1 MKKTSLKKFL
11 IITYAAIALI
21 VAAVVSGVAIYY
33 IRSSTDMAYSNYED
47 AMNHGYNTEIK
58 SEVQSSIAVIEHY
71 YNRFK
76 AGELTEEQAKTEAKE
91 AVRKMRYRD
100 DNSGYMWIDA
110 SDYSLVMHP
119 ILPQNEGQN
128 RYTLQDQNGVMIIQE
143 IMKTADNGG
152 GYNQFY
158 FTKSDG
164 VTVALKVAY
173 SQKFEPWGWVVTTGN
188 YVDDMETEM
197 TEVKNEITGN
207 FSSMVTMI
215 VIVAVVLLIIAV
227 IVSYFEGEAV
237 IVKPLKEI
245 RQMAAR
251 IADGDITRDAS
262 VKIMNDIG
270 QTAVSLNTAQGNIK
284 ELVTNI
290 SDVSEEISTALD
302 SFREA
307 FTHMSVSINDVSTAV
322 DDITQNVTSQAEYT
336 RAATEDVEAIGNG
349 IVQTEK
355 EVEQLDSNAQDM
367 QELNDT
373 STKTLGELVGISEV
387 TRTQILDMYAQAAK
401 TNESAQKIK
410 DAANLINDIADQ
422 TDLLALNAS
431 IEAARAGEA
440 GRGFAVV
447 AEQIANL
454 AKQSAEN
461 VVEIDHVVEELL
473 SNSDQFI
480 HVMEGMQTD
489 VHQQFE
495 YIHAAQSDFNALSS
509 SLKACVSSVGA
520 IDKMTADIE
529 IQRQNITDALTKLN
543 GFAQGNA
550 ASTEET
556 SAMAEEL
563 AEMVHSS
570 TETIQNLDAHVSN
583 LIENVSKFKIE

>member
-1 MKKTSLKKFL
+1 MKKTSLKKML
-11 IITYAAIALI
+11 IITYALIALI

-47 AMNHGYNTEIK
+47 AMNQGYNTEIK
-58 SEVQSSIAVIEHY
+58 SEVQSSIAVIEYY

-143 IMKTADNGG
+143 IMKTANNGG

-158 FTKSDG
+158 FTKADG

-173 SQKFEPWGWVVTTGN
+173 SQKFEPWGWIVTTGN
-188 YVDDMETEM
+188 YVDDMEAEM
-197 TEVKNEITGN
+197 SEVKGQIRDN
-207 FSSMVTMI
+207 FSSMVMMI
-215 VIVAVVLLIIAV
+215 LIIAV
-227 IVSYFEGEAV
+227 ILLIVAIIISYIESENI
-237 IVKPLKEI
+237 IVKPLKQI
-245 RQMAAR
+245 QQMAAR
-251 IADGDITRDAS
+251 IADGDITQDAS
-262 VKIMNDIG
+262 VKTMNDIG

-284 ELVTNI
+284 ELVANI
-290 SDVSEEISTALD
+290 SGVSEEISTALD

-307 FTHMSVSINDVSTAV
+307 FTRMSVSISDVSTAV

-355 EVEQLDSNAQDM
+355 EVEHLDSNAQDM
-367 QELNDT
+367 QTLNDT
-373 STKTLGELVGISEV
+373 STKTLDELVGISEV
-387 TRTQILDMYAQAAK
+387 TRTQILDMYDQAAK

-431 IEAARAGEA
+431 
-440 GRGFAVV
+440 
-447 AEQIANL
+447 
-454 AKQSAEN
+454 
-461 VVEIDHVVEELL
+461 EIDHVVEELL
-473 SNSDQFI
+473 VNSNQFI

-495 YIHAAQSDFNALSS
+495 YIHAAQNDFNALSS

-520 IDKMTADIE
+520 IDNMTASIE

-563 AEMVHSS
+563 ADMVHSS
-570 TETIQNLDAHVSN
+570 TETIQNLNVHVQN
-583 LIENVSKFKIE
+583 LIENVSKFKIQ

>member
-1 MKKTSLKKFL
+1 MKKTSLKKML
-11 IITYAAIALI
+11 IITYALIALI

-47 AMNHGYNTEIK
+47 AMNQGYNTEIK
-58 SEVQSSIAVIEHY
+58 SEVQSSIAVIEYY

-143 IMKTADNGG
+143 IMKTANNGG

-158 FTKSDG
+158 FTKADG

-188 YVDDMETEM
+188 YVDDMEAEM
-197 TEVKNEITGN
+197 SEVKGQIRDN
-207 FSSMVTMI
+207 FSSMVMM
-215 VIVAVVLLIIAV
+215 IVAVAVILLIVAI
-227 IVSYFEGEAV
+227 ILSYIESENI
-237 IVKPLKEI
+237 IVKPLKQI
-245 RQMAAR
+245 QQMAAR
-251 IADGDITRDAS
+251 IADGDITQDAS

-284 ELVTNI
+284 ELVANI
-290 SDVSEEISTALD
+290 SGVAKEISTALD

-307 FTHMSVSINDVSTAV
+307 FTRMSVSISDVSTAV

-355 EVEQLDSNAQDM
+355 
-367 QELNDT
+367 
-373 STKTLGELVGISEV
+373 
-387 TRTQILDMYAQAAK
+387 
-401 TNESAQKIK
+401 
-410 DAANLINDIADQ
+410 DIADQ

-440 GRGFAVV
+440 GKGFAVV

-473 SNSDQFI
+473 VNSNQFI

-495 YIHAAQSDFNALSS
+495 YIHAAQNDFNALSS

-520 IDKMTADIE
+520 IDNMTASIE

-563 AEMVHSS
+563 ADMVHSS
-570 TETIQNLDAHVSN
+570 TETIQNLNVHVQI
-583 LIENVSKFKIE
+583 LIENVSKFKIQ

>member
-1 MKKTSLKKFL
+1 MKKTSLKKML
-11 IITYAAIALI
+11 IITYALIALI

-47 AMNHGYNTEIK
+47 AMNQGYNTEIK
-58 SEVQSSIAVIEHY
+58 SEVQSSIAVIEYY

-143 IMKTADNGG
+143 IMKTANNGG

-158 FTKSDG
+158 FTKADG

-173 SQKFEPWGWVVTTGN
+173 SQKFEPWGWIVTTGN
-188 YVDDMETEM
+188 YVDDMEAEM
-197 TEVKNEITGN
+197 SEVKGQIRDN
-207 FSSMVTMI
+207 FSSMVMMI
-215 VIVAVVLLIIAV
+215 LIIAV
-227 IVSYFEGEAV
+227 ILLIVAIIISYIESENI
-237 IVKPLKEI
+237 IVKPLKQI
-245 RQMAAR
+245 QQMAAR
-251 IADGDITRDAS
+251 IADGDITQDAS

-284 ELVTNI
+284 ELVANI
-290 SDVSEEISTALD
+290 SGVSEEISTALD

-307 FTHMSVSINDVSTAV
+307 FTRMSVSISDVSTAV

-355 EVEQLDSNAQDM
+355 EVEHLDSNAQDM
-367 QELNDT
+367 QTLNDT
-373 STKTLGELVGISEV
+373 TTKTLDELVGISEV
-387 TRTQILDMYAQAAK
+387 TRAQILDMYDQAAK

-431 IEAARAGEA
+431 IEAARAGEQ

-447 AEQIANL
+447 AEQVRELADEIKNLIQVISERIKNVEDGTGELSRSLRESEQILDENTENVNSAHDIFEEIKGKADAIGQVQNNIADAIQDSTKEVEKISDFVVLSRTYYDKVLSCIEDIEKSDNIKTAVFDDIRNMLLQVEPL
-454 AKQSAEN
+454 AK
-461 VVEIDHVVEELL
+461 
-473 SNSDQFI
+473 
-480 HVMEGMQTD
+480 
-489 VHQQFE
+489 
-495 YIHAAQSDFNALSS
+495 
-509 SLKACVSSVGA
+509 
-520 IDKMTADIE
+520 DI
-529 IQRQNITDALTKLN
+529 
-543 GFAQGNA
+543 
-550 ASTEET
+550 
-556 SAMAEEL
+556 
-563 AEMVHSS
+563 
-570 TETIQNLDAHVSN
+570 
-583 LIENVSKFKIE
+583 SKQ

>member
-1 MKKTSLKKFL
+1 MRKSSLKKFL

-47 AMNHGYNTEIK
+47 AMNQGYNTEIK
-58 SEVQSSIAVIEHY
+58 SEVQSSIAVMEYY

-119 ILPQNEGQN
+119 ILPQN

-143 IMKTADNGG
+143 IMKTANNGG

-158 FTKSDG
+158 FTKADG

-188 YVDDMETEM
+188 YVDDMEAEM
-197 TEVKNEITGN
+197 SEVKGQIRDN
-207 FSSMVTMI
+207 FSSMVMM
-215 VIVAVVLLIIAV
+215 IVAVAVILLIVAI
-227 IVSYFEGEAV
+227 ILSYIESENI
-237 IVKPLKEI
+237 IVKPLKQI
-245 RQMAAR
+245 QQMAAR
-251 IADGDITRDAS
+251 IADGDITQDAS

-284 ELVTNI
+284 ELVANI
-290 SDVSEEISTALD
+290 SGVSKEISTALD

-307 FTHMSVSINDVSTAV
+307 FTRMSVSISDVSTAV

-355 EVEQLDSNAQDM
+355 EVEHLDSNAQDM
-367 QELNDT
+367 QTLNDT
-373 STKTLGELVGISEV
+373 STKTLDELVGISEV
-387 TRTQILDMYAQAAK
+387 TRTQILDMYDQAAK

-440 GRGFAVV
+440 GKGFAVV

-473 SNSDQFI
+473 VNSNQFI

-495 YIHAAQSDFNALSS
+495 YIHAAQNDFNALSS

-520 IDKMTADIE
+520 IDNMIASIE
-529 IQRQNITDALTKLN
+529 IQRQNITDALTNLN
-543 GFAQGNA
+543 
-550 ASTEET
+550 
-556 SAMAEEL
+556 
-563 AEMVHSS
+563 VHV
-570 TETIQNLDAHVSN
+570 QN
-583 LIENVSKFKIE
+583 LIENVSKFKIQ

>member
-1 MKKTSLKKFL
+1 MEL
-11 IITYAAIALI
+11 
-21 VAAVVSGVAIYY
+21 SGW
-33 IRSSTDMAYSNYED
+33 
-47 AMNHGYNTEIK
+47 K
-58 SEVQSSIAVIEHY
+58 
-71 YNRFK
+71 
-76 AGELTEEQAKTEAKE
+76 
-91 AVRKMRYRD
+91 
-100 DNSGYMWIDA
+100 
-110 SDYSLVMHP
+110 
-119 ILPQNEGQN
+119 
-128 RYTLQDQNGVMIIQE
+128 
-143 IMKTADNGG
+143 
-152 GYNQFY
+152 
-158 FTKSDG
+158 
-164 VTVALKVAY
+164 
-173 SQKFEPWGWVVTTGN
+173 VTTGN
-188 YVDDMETEM
+188 SVHDMEAEM
-197 TEVKNEITGN
+197 SEVKGQIRDN
-207 FSSMVTMI
+207 FSSMVMMI
-215 VIVAVVLLIIAV
+215 LIIAV
-227 IVSYFEGEAV
+227 ILLIVAIIISYIESENI
-237 IVKPLKEI
+237 IVKPLKQI
-245 RQMAAR
+245 QQMAAR
-251 IADGDITRDAS
+251 IADGDITQDAS
-262 VKIMNDIG
+262 VKTMNDIG

-284 ELVTNI
+284 ELVANI
-290 SDVSEEISTALD
+290 SGVSEEISTALD

-307 FTHMSVSINDVSTAV
+307 FTRMSVSISDVSTAV

-355 EVEQLDSNAQDM
+355 EVEHLDSNAQDM
-367 QELNDT
+367 QTLNDT
-373 STKTLGELVGISEV
+373 STKTLDELVGISEV
-387 TRTQILDMYAQAAK
+387 TRTQILDMYDQAAK

-440 GRGFAVV
+440 GKGFAVV

-473 SNSDQFI
+473 VNSNQFI

-495 YIHAAQSDFNALSS
+495 YIHAAQNDFNALSS

-520 IDKMTADIE
+520 IDNMTASIE

-563 AEMVHSS
+563 ADMVHSS
-570 TETIQNLDAHVSN
+570 TETIQNLNVHVQN
-583 LIENVSKFKIE
+583 LIENVSKFKIQ

>member
-1 MKKTSLKKFL
+1 MKKTSLKKML

-47 AMNHGYNTEIK
+47 AMNQGYNTEIK
-58 SEVQSSIAVIEHY
+58 SEVQSSIAVIEYY

-143 IMKTADNGG
+143 IMKTANNGG

-158 FTKSDG
+158 FTKADG

-173 SQKFEPWGWVVTTGN
+173 SQKFEPWGWIVTTGN
-188 YVDDMETEM
+188 YVDDMEAEM
-197 TEVKNEITGN
+197 SEVKGQIRDN
-207 FSSMVTMI
+207 FSSMVMMI
-215 VIVAVVLLIIAV
+215 LIIAV
-227 IVSYFEGEAV
+227 ILLIVAIIISYIESENI
-237 IVKPLKEI
+237 IVKPLKQI
-245 RQMAAR
+245 QQMAAR
-251 IADGDITRDAS
+251 IADGDITQDAS
-262 VKIMNDIG
+262 VKTMNDIG

-284 ELVTNI
+284 ELVANI
-290 SDVSEEISTALD
+290 SGVSEEISTALD

-307 FTHMSVSINDVSTAV
+307 FTRMSVSISDVSTAV

-355 EVEQLDSNAQDM
+355 EVEHLDSNAQDM
-367 QELNDT
+367 QTLNDT
-373 STKTLGELVGISEV
+373 STKTLDELVGISEV
-387 TRTQILDMYAQAAK
+387 TRAQILDMYDQAAK

-431 IEAARAGEA
+431 IEAARAGEQ

-447 AEQIANL
+447 AEQVRELADEIKNLIQVISERIKNVEDGTGELSRSLRESEQILDENTENVNSAHDIFEEIKGKADAVGQVQNNIADAIQDSTKEVEKISDFVVLSRTYYDKVLSCIEDIEKSDNIKTAVFDDIRNMLLQVEPL
-454 AKQSAEN
+454 AK
-461 VVEIDHVVEELL
+461 
-473 SNSDQFI
+473 
-480 HVMEGMQTD
+480 
-489 VHQQFE
+489 
-495 YIHAAQSDFNALSS
+495 
-509 SLKACVSSVGA
+509 
-520 IDKMTADIE
+520 DI
-529 IQRQNITDALTKLN
+529 
-543 GFAQGNA
+543 
-550 ASTEET
+550 
-556 SAMAEEL
+556 
-563 AEMVHSS
+563 
-570 TETIQNLDAHVSN
+570 
-583 LIENVSKFKIE
+583 SKQ

>member
-1 MKKTSLKKFL
+1 MKKTSLKKML
-11 IITYAAIALI
+11 IITYALIALI

-47 AMNHGYNTEIK
+47 AMNQGYNTEIK
-58 SEVQSSIAVIEHY
+58 SEVQSSIAVIEYY

-143 IMKTADNGG
+143 IMKTANNGG

-158 FTKSDG
+158 FTKADG

-188 YVDDMETEM
+188 YVDDMEAEM
-197 TEVKNEITGN
+197 SEVEGQIRDN
-207 FSSMVTMI
+207 FSSMVMMI
-215 VIVAVVLLIIAV
+215 LIIAV
-227 IVSYFEGEAV
+227 ILLIVAIIISYIESENI
-237 IVKPLKEI
+237 IVKPLKQI
-245 RQMAAR
+245 QQMAAR
-251 IADGDITRDAS
+251 IADGDITQDAS

-284 ELVTNI
+284 ELVANI
-290 SDVSEEISTALD
+290 SGVSEEISTALD

-307 FTHMSVSINDVSTAV
+307 FTRMSVSISDVSTAV

-355 EVEQLDSNAQDM
+355 EVEHLDSNAQDM
-367 QELNDT
+367 QTLNDT
-373 STKTLGELVGISEV
+373 STKTLDELVGISEV
-387 TRTQILDMYAQAAK
+387 TRTQILDMYDQAAK

-431 IEAARAGEA
+431 IEAARAGEQ

-447 AEQIANL
+447 AEQVRELADEIKNLIQVISERIKNVEDGTGELSRSLRESEQILDENTENVNSAHDIFEEIKGKADAIGQVQNNIADAIQDSTKEVEKISDFVVLSRTYYDKVLSCIEDIEKSDNIKTAVFDDIRNMLLQVEPL
-454 AKQSAEN
+454 AK
-461 VVEIDHVVEELL
+461 
-473 SNSDQFI
+473 
-480 HVMEGMQTD
+480 
-489 VHQQFE
+489 
-495 YIHAAQSDFNALSS
+495 
-509 SLKACVSSVGA
+509 
-520 IDKMTADIE
+520 DI
-529 IQRQNITDALTKLN
+529 
-543 GFAQGNA
+543 
-550 ASTEET
+550 
-556 SAMAEEL
+556 
-563 AEMVHSS
+563 
-570 TETIQNLDAHVSN
+570 
-583 LIENVSKFKIE
+583 SKQ

>member
-1 MKKTSLKKFL
+1 MKKTSLKKML
-11 IITYAAIALI
+11 IITYALIALI

-47 AMNHGYNTEIK
+47 AMNQGYNTEIK
-58 SEVQSSIAVIEHY
+58 SEVQSSIAVIEYY

-143 IMKTADNGG
+143 IMKTANNGG

-158 FTKSDG
+158 FTKADG

-188 YVDDMETEM
+188 YVDDMEAEM
-197 TEVKNEITGN
+197 SEVKGQIRDN
-207 FSSMVTMI
+207 FSSMVMM
-215 VIVAVVLLIIAV
+215 IVAVAVILLIVAI
-227 IVSYFEGEAV
+227 ILSYIESENI
-237 IVKPLKEI
+237 IVKPLKQI
-245 RQMAAR
+245 QQMAAR
-251 IADGDITRDAS
+251 IADGDITQDAS

-284 ELVTNI
+284 ELVANI
-290 SDVSEEISTALD
+290 SGVSKEISTALD

-307 FTHMSVSINDVSTAV
+307 FTRMSVSISDVSTAV

-355 EVEQLDSNAQDM
+355 EVEHLDSNAQDM
-367 QELNDT
+367 QTLNDT
-373 STKTLGELVGISEV
+373 STKTLDELVGISEV
-387 TRTQILDMYAQAAK
+387 TRTQILDMYDQAAK

-431 IEAARAGEA
+431 IEAA
-440 GRGFAVV
+440 
-447 AEQIANL
+447 
-454 AKQSAEN
+454 N

-473 SNSDQFI
+473 VNSNQFI

-495 YIHAAQSDFNALSS
+495 YIHAAQNDFNALSS

-520 IDKMTADIE
+520 IDNMTASIE

-563 AEMVHSS
+563 ADMVHSS
-570 TETIQNLDAHVSN
+570 QKQFRI
-583 LIENVSKFKIE
+583 

>member
-1 MKKTSLKKFL
+1 MRKSSLKKFL

-47 AMNHGYNTEIK
+47 AMNQGYNTEIK
-58 SEVQSSIAVIEHY
+58 SEVQSSIAVMEYY

-143 IMKTADNGG
+143 IMKTANNGG

-158 FTKSDG
+158 FTKADG

-188 YVDDMETEM
+188 YVDDMEAEM
-197 TEVKNEITGN
+197 SEVKGQIRDN
-207 FSSMVTMI
+207 FSSMVMM
-215 VIVAVVLLIIAV
+215 IVAVAVILLIVAI
-227 IVSYFEGEAV
+227 ILSYIESENI
-237 IVKPLKEI
+237 IVKPLKQI
-245 RQMAAR
+245 QQMAAR
-251 IADGDITRDAS
+251 IADGDITQDAS

-284 ELVTNI
+284 ELVANI
-290 SDVSEEISTALD
+290 SGVSKEISTALD

-307 FTHMSVSINDVSTAV
+307 FTRMSVSISDVSTAV

-355 EVEQLDSNAQDM
+355 EVEHLDSNAQDM
-367 QELNDT
+367 QTLNDT
-373 STKTLGELVGISEV
+373 STKTLDELVGISEV
-387 TRTQILDMYAQAAK
+387 TRTQILDMYDQAAK

-431 IEAARAGEA
+431 IEAARAGEQ

-447 AEQIANL
+447 AEQVRELADEIKNLIQVISERIKNVEDGTGELSRSLRESEQILDENTENVNSAHDIFEEIKGKADAIGQVQNNIADAIQDSTKEVEKISDFVVLSRTYYDKVLSCIEDIEKSDNIKTAVFDDIRNMLLQVEPL
-454 AKQSAEN
+454 AK
-461 VVEIDHVVEELL
+461 
-473 SNSDQFI
+473 
-480 HVMEGMQTD
+480 
-489 VHQQFE
+489 
-495 YIHAAQSDFNALSS
+495 
-509 SLKACVSSVGA
+509 
-520 IDKMTADIE
+520 DI
-529 IQRQNITDALTKLN
+529 
-543 GFAQGNA
+543 
-550 ASTEET
+550 
-556 SAMAEEL
+556 
-563 AEMVHSS
+563 
-570 TETIQNLDAHVSN
+570 
-583 LIENVSKFKIE
+583 SKQ

>member
-1 MKKTSLKKFL
+1 MKKTSLKKML
-11 IITYAAIALI
+11 IITYALIALI

-47 AMNHGYNTEIK
+47 AMNQGYNTEIK
-58 SEVQSSIAVIEHY
+58 SEAQSSIAVIEYY

-143 IMKTADNGG
+143 IMKTANNGG

-158 FTKSDG
+158 FTKADG

-173 SQKFEPWGWVVTTGN
+173 SQKFEPWGWIVTTGN
-188 YVDDMETEM
+188 YVDDMEAEM
-197 TEVKNEITGN
+197 SEVKGQIRDN
-207 FSSMVTMI
+207 FSSMVMMI
-215 VIVAVVLLIIAV
+215 LIIAV
-227 IVSYFEGEAV
+227 ILLIVAIIISYIESENI
-237 IVKPLKEI
+237 IVKPLKQI
-245 RQMAAR
+245 QQMAAR
-251 IADGDITRDAS
+251 IADGDITQDAS
-262 VKIMNDIG
+262 VKTMNDIG

-284 ELVTNI
+284 ELVANI
-290 SDVSEEISTALD
+290 SGVSEEISTALD

-307 FTHMSVSINDVSTAV
+307 FTRMSVSISDVSTAV

-355 EVEQLDSNAQDM
+355 EVEHLDSNAQDM
-367 QELNDT
+367 QTLNDT
-373 STKTLGELVGISEV
+373 STKTLDELVGISEV
-387 TRTQILDMYAQAAK
+387 TRTQILDMYDQAAK

-431 IEAARAGEA
+431 IEAARAGEQ

-447 AEQIANL
+447 AEQVRELADEIKNLIQVISERIKNVEDGTGELSRSLRESEQILDENTENVNSAHDIFEKIKGKADAVGQVQNNIADAIQDSTKEVEKISDFVVLSRTYYDKVLSCIEDIEKSDNIKTAVFDDIRNMLLQVEPL
-454 AKQSAEN
+454 AK
-461 VVEIDHVVEELL
+461 
-473 SNSDQFI
+473 
-480 HVMEGMQTD
+480 
-489 VHQQFE
+489 
-495 YIHAAQSDFNALSS
+495 
-509 SLKACVSSVGA
+509 
-520 IDKMTADIE
+520 DI
-529 IQRQNITDALTKLN
+529 
-543 GFAQGNA
+543 
-550 ASTEET
+550 
-556 SAMAEEL
+556 
-563 AEMVHSS
+563 
-570 TETIQNLDAHVSN
+570 
-583 LIENVSKFKIE
+583 SKQ

>member
-1 MKKTSLKKFL
+1 MKKTSLKKML
-11 IITYAAIALI
+11 IITYALIALI

-47 AMNHGYNTEIK
+47 AMNQGYNTEIK
-58 SEVQSSIAVIEHY
+58 SEVQSSIAVIEYY

-143 IMKTADNGG
+143 IMKTANNGG

-158 FTKSDG
+158 FTKADG

-173 SQKFEPWGWVVTTGN
+173 SQKFEPWGWIVTTGN
-188 YVDDMETEM
+188 YVDDMEAEM
-197 TEVKNEITGN
+197 SEVKGQIRDN
-207 FSSMVTMI
+207 FSSMVMMI
-215 VIVAVVLLIIAV
+215 LIIAV
-227 IVSYFEGEAV
+227 ILLIVAIIISYIESENI
-237 IVKPLKEI
+237 IVKPLKQI
-245 RQMAAR
+245 QQMAAR
-251 IADGDITRDAS
+251 IADGDITQDAS
-262 VKIMNDIG
+262 VKTMNDIG

-284 ELVTNI
+284 ELVANI
-290 SDVSEEISTALD
+290 SGVSKEISTALD

-307 FTHMSVSINDVSTAV
+307 FTRMSVSISDVSTAV

-355 EVEQLDSNAQDM
+355 EVEHLDSNAQDM
-367 QELNDT
+367 QTLNDT
-373 STKTLGELVGISEV
+373 STKTLDELVGISEV
-387 TRTQILDMYAQAAK
+387 TRTQILDMYDQAAK

-431 IEAARAGEA
+431 IEAARAGEQ

-447 AEQIANL
+447 AEQVRELADEIKNLIQVISERIKNVEDGTGELSRSLRESEQILDENTENVNSAHDIFEEIKGKADAIGQVQNNIADAIQDSTKEVEKISDFVVLSRTYYDKVLSCIEDIEKSDNIKTAVFDDIRNMLLQVEPL
-454 AKQSAEN
+454 AK
-461 VVEIDHVVEELL
+461 
-473 SNSDQFI
+473 
-480 HVMEGMQTD
+480 
-489 VHQQFE
+489 
-495 YIHAAQSDFNALSS
+495 
-509 SLKACVSSVGA
+509 
-520 IDKMTADIE
+520 DI
-529 IQRQNITDALTKLN
+529 
-543 GFAQGNA
+543 
-550 ASTEET
+550 
-556 SAMAEEL
+556 
-563 AEMVHSS
+563 
-570 TETIQNLDAHVSN
+570 
-583 LIENVSKFKIE
+583 SKQ